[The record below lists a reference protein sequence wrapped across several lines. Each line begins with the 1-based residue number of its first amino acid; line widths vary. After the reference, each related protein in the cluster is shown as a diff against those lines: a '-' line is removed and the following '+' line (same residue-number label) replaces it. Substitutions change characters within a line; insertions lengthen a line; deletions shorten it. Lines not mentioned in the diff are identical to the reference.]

1 MSLKYNINL
10 IHSNIKE
17 FYKETN
23 IKESS
28 DKKFGNYFKLN
39 IISEGKELIII
50 VNKKDLEGNIFN
62 WKYYSDPLNE
72 DSHLVERTSDFE
84 SPYCYFQLL
93 WKACYSNVVYATSG
107 VPCISKTIYNI
118 VRIYARGNSI

>member
-17 FYKETN
+17 LYKETN

-28 DKKFGNYFKLN
+28 DKKFGNYFKFN

-50 VNKKDLEGNIFN
+50 VNKKDLEGNVFN

-72 DSHLVERTSDFE
+72 DSHLVERTSD
-84 SPYCYFQLL
+84 L
-93 WKACYSNVVYATSG
+93 
-107 VPCISKTIYNI
+107 YNI
-118 VRIYARGNSI
+118 SEHIKDIFDKNRFDNNYLKNI

>member
-17 FYKETN
+17 LYKETN

-50 VNKKDLEGNIFN
+50 VNKNYQKI
-62 WKYYSDPLNE
+62 
-72 DSHLVERTSDFE
+72 
-84 SPYCYFQLL
+84 
-93 WKACYSNVVYATSG
+93 
-107 VPCISKTIYNI
+107 
-118 VRIYARGNSI
+118 

>member
-28 DKKFGNYFKLN
+28 DKKFGNYFEINVLHENKNIKMMKLFFVMVV
-39 IISEGKELIII
+39 IEPIK
-50 VNKKDLEGNIFN
+50 IFLR
-62 WKYYSDPLNE
+62 W
-72 DSHLVERTSDFE
+72 H
-84 SPYCYFQLL
+84 
-93 WKACYSNVVYATSG
+93 
-107 VPCISKTIYNI
+107 
-118 VRIYARGNSI
+118 